1 MAHTNYVK
9 VTDIPEIIIRLTKD
23 ALQTFMNVAE
33 YGTLGS
39 KQAFAKIDLG
49 LALSQ
54 ANDGIGLTI
63 TLAIK

>member
-1 MAHTNYVK
+1 MS
-9 VTDIPEIIIRLTKD
+9 
-23 ALQTFMNVAE
+23 VAE

-49 LALSQ
+49 PALSQ
-54 ANDGIGLTI
+54 VNDGIGLTI